1 MNIIVCI
8 KQVPNTTQ
16 IKMDPVT
23 GVMDRNGI
31 PSIMNPDDKVAVE
44 YALELKELFDA
55 HVTVIS
61 MGPMQAKKILFEA
74 IAMGADKGI
83 LLSDRAFAGADTLA
97 TSKAFEPY
105 LPNHKLDTVS
115 EALNINLWHH
125 HNALSD
131 SEACAGILIEE
142 NKRVGDDP
150 IKKMVKPI

>member
-97 TSKAFEPY
+97 TSKALSSLIKTLPY
-105 LPNHKLDTVS
+105 DLIITGRQAIDGDTAQVGPQIA
-115 EALNINLWHH
+115 ELLNIPQITYVSKIHPVDEKH
-125 HNALSD
+125 
-131 SEACAGILIEE
+131 
-142 NKRVGDDP
+142 
-150 IKKMVKPI
+150 